1 MKDNRKNRVL
11 DVKSNEVHHTYK
23 AKWEKKWW
31 FSLPP
36 LVQFCLTYL
45 WDYADNGGFVSP
57 ERIDDFNYKIFGTN
71 EDKFLKED
79 YVLAEANKYRNIIR
93 VVSDGYWLFEDYIR
107 VQTRTISFNCSNGID
122 RKQLS
127 GNQVKGYVR
136 PYVEHGVNPETIRGI
151 KKIILPKEDVLDEG
165 EYGYN
170 RALYDLVVADK
181 KHNEAD
187 YIEAINKES

>member
-1 MKDNRKNRVL
+1 MKDNRKSRVL

-31 FSLPP
+31 FKIPP
-36 LVQFCLTYL
+36 LVQFCLQYL

-57 ERIDDFNYKIFGTN
+57 ERIDDFNYKIFGTD

-79 YVLAEANKYRNIIR
+79 YVLEQANQFRNIIR
-93 VVSDGYWLFEDYIR
+93 VVPDGYWLFEDYIR
-107 VQTRTISFNCSNGID
+107 VQTRTISFNLFEGID
-122 RKQLS
+122 RKQ
-127 GNQVKGYVR
+127 GAGPQIKGYVR

-151 KKIILPKEDVLDEG
+151 QRIKLPKDELLDVG

-187 YIEAINKES
+187 YLEEINKEC